1 VEHHASHGATTAQH
15 DGHRMP
21 GAYRIFTIDLAAD
34 FAVMYLV
41 MYTMIRSFDHFRL
54 NVDNVYMT
62 LMMVAPMS
70 VIMLASMRSM
80 FTNRRL
86 NWAIRVGAAAVFI
99 VAFGAMRTQAAV
111 GNEQFLKAMIPH
123 HSGAILMCQEAS
135 LTDPEIV
142 ELCRGIVQSQQAEI
156 AKMEALLAKDR

>member
-1 VEHHASHGATTAQH
+1 VEHHASHPNTKQH
-15 DGHRMP
+15 DRHTMP
-21 GAYRIFTIDLAAD
+21 RAYRNFTIELAAD
-34 FAVMYLV
+34 FTVMYLV

-99 VAFGAMRTQAAV
+99 IAFGAMRTQAAV

-135 LTDPEIV
+135 LTDPEIT
-142 ELCRGIVQSQQAEI
+142 ELCRGIVRSQQAEI
-156 AKMEALLAKDR
+156 AKMEALLARYR

>member
-1 VEHHASHGATTAQH
+1 VEHHESHGANMTHTA
-15 DGHRMP
+15 GHARP
-21 GAYRIFTIDLAAD
+21 GAYRNLMIELVAD

-41 MYTMIRSFDHFRL
+41 MYAMIRSLDHFRF

-62 LMMVAPMS
+62 LMMVAPMAI
-70 VIMLASMRSM
+70 IMLTSMRSM

-86 NWAIRVGAAAVFI
+86 NWAIRAGAAAVFM

-135 LTDPEIV
+135 VTDPEILA
-142 ELCRGIVQSQQAEI
+142 LCRDIVRSQQEEI
-156 AKMEALLAKDR
+156 ARMEALLAKY